1 MLTHWRT
8 VNNYQIPD
16 GESVSQ
22 VAERMFN
29 LFKAINKDY
38 QGKNILL
45 VSHGDN
51 IRILNG
57 RLLGLKNGEIFQKPM
72 PENTDVIKLAEKT
85 VDLHKDVVD
94 AIGFECPK
102 CQSQM
107 KRISEVLDCWFESG
121 SMPYAQ
127 FHYPF
132 ESKDKFKKTF
142 PADFIAEGV
151 DQTRGWFYTLMVLST
166 ALFNQP
172 AFRHCVVNGIV
183 LAEDG
188 KKMSKRLKNY
198 PEPMELVEKH
208 GADAIRFTLM
218 SSPAVRGEDLRFSE
232 RSVEE

>member
-45 VSHGDN
+45 VSHGD
-51 IRILNG
+51 
-57 RLLGLKNGEIFQKPM
+57 
-72 PENTDVIKLAEKT
+72 DIKLAEKT

-166 ALFNQP
+166 ALFDEP